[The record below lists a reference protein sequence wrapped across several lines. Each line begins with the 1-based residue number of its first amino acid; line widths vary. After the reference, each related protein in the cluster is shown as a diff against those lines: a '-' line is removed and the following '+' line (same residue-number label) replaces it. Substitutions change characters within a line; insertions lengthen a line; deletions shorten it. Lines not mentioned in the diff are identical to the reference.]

1 MRVNGVELCVETFSD
16 PQYPTILLIGGA
28 ASSMDW
34 WEDEFCERLAT
45 GLRHV
50 IRYDHRDTGRS
61 TTYPPG
67 KPGYRGADLVNDAAA
82 LIDGK
87 AHVVGVSMGG
97 AIAMTLAVERPELV
111 ESLTLIDTSTAG
123 PGLPPPAER
132 LRAHFAAEKAP
143 IDYSDRA
150 AVIANMVDEQRI
162 FAGSNGIDEA
172 LVREIAGRVFDRSR
186 NIESGGNHWILESS
200 GELHSRIGRI
210 TAPTLVLHGTD
221 DPLFP
226 IGHGEM
232 LAREIP
238 DAELIRLQGGGHQN
252 PPREIWDVVIPAILR
267 HTSGGWDDQAGR
279 VAARSLTAG
288 NPTGWFNEI
297 YSAAAAGEVAMPWDR
312 TQPYPLLVEWAE
324 NRSGAGRRG
333 VVVGCGLGADAEF
346 LAGKGFR
353 MVAFDIAETAVRV
366 ARERH
371 PESTV
376 DYRVAD
382 LLDPPDEFIDGFDL
396 VVEIFTVQALPDPPR
411 PQAIANV
418 GRLVAPGGTLLV
430 IEFTTVRSEPAS
442 GANSTD
448 QPEAG
453 PPWPL
458 SRAEIDSFAGAGLAA
473 VNVEQIPQPTGYRW
487 RAEFRRPG

>member
-1 MRVNGVELCVETFSD
+1 MRVTEKMMRVNGVELCVETFGD
-16 PQYPTILLIGGA
+16 PQYPTILLISGA
-28 ASSMDW
+28 AASMDW
-34 WEDEFCERLAT
+34 WEDEFCERLAG

-61 TTYPPG
+61 TSYPPG
-67 KPGYRGADLVNDAAA
+67 KPGYGGADLVNDAAA

-97 AIAMTLAVERPELV
+97 AIAMTLAIERPELV
-111 ESLTLIDTSTAG
+111 ASLTLIDTTTAG
-123 PGLPPPAER
+123 PDLPPPAER
-132 LRAHFAAEKAP
+132 LRKHFGAEKEP
-143 IDYSDRA
+143 VDYTDRA
-150 AVIANMVDEQRI
+150 AVVANMVAEQRM

-172 LVREIAGRVFDRSR
+172 RVRKVAGQVFDRAH
-186 NIESGGNHWILESS
+186 NIESAGNHWILESG
-200 GELHSRIGRI
+200 GELHSRIDRI
-210 TAPTLVLHGTD
+210 GAPTLVLHGTD

-232 LAREIP
+232 LARRIP
-238 DAELIRLQGGGHQN
+238 DAEFIPLPGGGHQN
-252 PPREIWDVVIPAILR
+252 PAPEVWDIVVPAILR

-279 VAARSLTAG
+279 VAARSIASG

-297 YSAAAAGEVAMPWDR
+297 YSAGAAGEVAMPWDR
-312 TQPYPLLVEWAE
+312 SQPHPLLVEWAE
-324 NRSGAGRRG
+324 PLSGDGRRG
-333 VVVGCGLGADAEF
+333 VVVGCGLGADPEF

-382 LLDPPDEFIDGFDL
+382 LLNLPDEWIRGFDL

-430 IEFTTVRSEPAS
+430 VEFT
-442 GANSTD
+442 TD
-448 QPEAG
+448 QPETG

-458 SRAEIDSFAGAGLAA
+458 SRAEIDAFASDGLET
-473 VNVEQIPQPTGYRW
+473 VNVEQLPQPNGYRW
-487 RAEFRRPG
+487 RAEFRRPI